1 MPNEDSENVYDCIV
15 LGAGIGGVTAA
26 RDLQEKGLRVLL
38 VEGSDRVGGRMYS
51 KRTVVR
57 NRDYVPHREN
67 PEEKGKYIPI
77 EAGAEYIH
85 VEEKKRYKK
94 FWTEINKH
102 GFSTSHFHKSGSL
115 LPPEIPR
122 NRVFFP
128 SFERTVPTLVS
139 LLDGDVLRMTV
150 LLADLQSFD
159 PTKEEDVSAKKYVD
173 KKKYEGHGKAMAE
186 YTMSAH
192 TPGLLDERNDTISVA
207 GMTADEIPDQFLES
221 KEFRL
226 ELEQKWEHN
235 ICGYET
241 LPKQIVQEFCHLGGT
256 LKKSDDGKT
265 NMKVIRVDRSGD
277 GIITVRTK
285 GGDTFSGRSAI
296 CTFSVGMLDPD
307 TGEGDTI
314 FGDLLTKEKRT
325 ALEGVKMGPI
335 TKFSLEFRKRKWKHD
350 GPWAG
355 HMSVLSNPDG
365 DARTFFSAFP
375 DQGNGPHVLTALLM
389 SKDHEKIKEKDDAD
403 AIQHL
408 LDVLQKIYDPKGKRW
423 TPAKVLVGKR
433 DGNGN
438 FIPNYS
444 RQDWAKDEF
453 AKGGNSFLKFIPK
466 AERKMKVTEVR
477 EALKNPRETLPL
489 FWAGEATAPAYDR
502 NYQPLSV
509 HGAYI
514 SGVGVAED
522 VEHYFK
528 ECNKDVE
535 RFNEYYKKKYSDGKK
550 KPASPDWDFDEDSEM
565 IG

>member
-57 NRDYVPHREN
+57 NPDYVPHREN

-94 FWTEINKH
+94 FWAEINKH

-159 PTKEEDVSAKKYVD
+159 PTKEEDVSAKEYVD

-207 GMTADEIPDQFLES
+207 GITADEIPDQFLES

-226 ELEQKWEHN
+226 ELEQKWEQNEGH
-235 ICGYET
+235 
-241 LPKQIVQEFCHLGGT
+241 
-256 LKKSDDGKT
+256 
-265 NMKVIRVDRSGD
+265 
-277 GIITVRTK
+277 K
-285 GGDTFSGRSAI
+285 G
-296 CTFSVGMLDPD
+296 
-307 TGEGDTI
+307 
-314 FGDLLTKEKRT
+314 
-325 ALEGVKMGPI
+325 
-335 TKFSLEFRKRKWKHD
+335 
-350 GPWAG
+350 
-355 HMSVLSNPDG
+355 
-365 DARTFFSAFP
+365 
-375 DQGNGPHVLTALLM
+375 
-389 SKDHEKIKEKDDAD
+389 
-403 AIQHL
+403 
-408 LDVLQKIYDPKGKRW
+408 
-423 TPAKVLVGKR
+423 
-433 DGNGN
+433 
-438 FIPNYS
+438 
-444 RQDWAKDEF
+444 
-453 AKGGNSFLKFIPK
+453 
-466 AERKMKVTEVR
+466 
-477 EALKNPRETLPL
+477 
-489 FWAGEATAPAYDR
+489 
-502 NYQPLSV
+502 
-509 HGAYI
+509 
-514 SGVGVAED
+514 
-522 VEHYFK
+522 
-528 ECNKDVE
+528 
-535 RFNEYYKKKYSDGKK
+535 
-550 KPASPDWDFDEDSEM
+550 
-565 IG
+565 